1 MRGCLFALA
10 LLSLSAT
17 ALAEEGWISLFDG
30 KTLDGWK
37 ANELPENWKVI
48 DGAIVTSGPRSHL
61 FYVGKDENKPAE
73 FTNFHFK
80 AEVMTTP
87 GSNSGLYFHTK
98 FQPDGW
104 PSVGYEAQVNNTHK
118 DPVKTASL
126 YNTVKN
132 LEAPAKDDE
141 WFTEE
146 IIVEGK
152 HIITKVNGKT
162 IVDYTEPDDK
172 KGTVKL
178 SKGTFAIQAHDPMS
192 SVKYKNIQVK
202 PLP

>member
-48 DGAIVTSGPRSHL
+48 DGAIVTRGPRSHL